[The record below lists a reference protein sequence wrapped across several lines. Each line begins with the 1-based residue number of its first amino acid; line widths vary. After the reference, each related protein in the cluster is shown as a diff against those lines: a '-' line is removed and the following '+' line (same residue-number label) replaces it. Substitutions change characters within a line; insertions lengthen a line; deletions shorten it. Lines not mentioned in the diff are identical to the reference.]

1 MIIRKTRSVCPV
13 CFKNISAV
21 LDRRS
26 GVVFMEKTC
35 PEHGDFSVPVW
46 HDNIDMDVWRAAVPQ
61 LQEDEGTCCPDS
73 CGICADHRSGTCC
86 ALLEVTERCNLSC
99 RYCFANG
106 GTEKDDPSARE
117 LKRSIV
123 SIAEEGGRPLLQLS
137 GGEPTLRDDLPE
149 LVAYA
154 KACGCPWVQLNT
166 NGIRLANDEEYV
178 RELAAAGLSFVFL
191 QFDGVTDD
199 VYEKLRGEA
208 LLETKKRAIDIC
220 GRYGLGVTLVPTV
233 VRGIND
239 DQLGDIIRFG
249 ISRSP
254 VVRGVH
260 FQPVTF
266 MGRFPDKNKERY
278 TLDELITNI
287 CSTTGYPAESIV
299 PSHCDH
305 PMCGFHSSM
314 VIQEDGTLLPLTRND
329 ADAAVKTSAVRNR
342 EFVGNHWSR
351 PAGNGGSTLAPPA
364 ADKENCCGP
373 VKPAMN
379 GDCCCGPV
387 KPAVTEESCCCGP
400 VKPAAAEDC
409 CCGNG
414 TAAETQSCCC
424 GPVSEPTDDELR
436 ISSEAAVDMDSFL
449 ARAKEYSFTLTS
461 MAFMD
466 GMNFDIER
474 LKHCSLHVWHDGKL
488 MPFCAR
494 YLRK

>member
-1 MIIRKTRSVCPV
+1 MDWRDGT
-13 CFKNISAV
+13 
-21 LDRRS
+21 
-26 GVVFMEKTC
+26 VFMKKTC

-46 HDNIDMDVWRAAVPQ
+46 HDKIDMDDWRASVPE
-61 LQEDEGTCCPDS
+61 LLEDEGTGCPGS
-73 CGICADHRSGTCC
+73 CGICAEHRSGTCC
-86 ALLEVTERCNLSC
+86 ALLEVTKRCNLSC

-106 GTEKDDPSARE
+106 GNESDDPTAHE
-117 LKRSIV
+117 LKRSIA
-123 SIAEEGGRPLLQLS
+123 SIARMGGKPLLQLS

-166 NGIRLANDEEYV
+166 NGIRLADDEKYV

-199 VYEKLRGEA
+199 VYKTLKGEA
-208 LLETKKRAIDIC
+208 LLETKKKAIDVC

-233 VRGIND
+233 VRGVND
-239 DQLGDIIRFG
+239 GQLGDIIRFG
-249 ISRSP
+249 IARSP

-266 MGRFPDKNKERY
+266 TGRFPDENKERY
-278 TLDELITNI
+278 TMDELIADI
-287 CSTTGYPAESIV
+287 CRDTGYPIESIV

-314 VIQEDGTLLPLTRND
+314 MIQEDGTLLPLSGRNE
-329 ADAAVKTSAVRNR
+329 AAETKTTAVQNR

-351 PAGNGGSTLAPPA
+351 PAGSVGFSIVQTA
-364 ADKENCCGP
+364 ETQSCCGP
-373 VKPAMN
+373 IATAATEES
-379 GDCCCGPV
+379 CCCGPV
-387 KPAVTEESCCCGP
+387 VPAETEESCCCGPVVPAVTEESCCCGP
-400 VKPAAAEDC
+400 VTPAASEDNC
-409 CCGNG
+409 CCGN
-414 TAAETQSCCC
+414 AKPAEEQSCCC
-424 GPVSEPTDDELR
+424 GPASEPTAEELR
-436 ISSEAAVDMDSFL
+436 ISSEAVVDLDSFL
-449 ARAKEYSFTLTS
+449 SRAKEYSFTLTS

-466 GMNFDIER
+466 SMNFDIER

-494 YLRK
+494 YLKGDQDD

>member
-1 MIIRKTRSVCPV
+1 MDDWRS
-13 CFKNISAV
+13 
-21 LDRRS
+21 
-26 GVVFMEKTC
+26 
-35 PEHGDFSVPVW
+35 
-46 HDNIDMDVWRAAVPQ
+46 AVPQ
-61 LQEDEGTCCPDS
+61 LQENEGAGCPGS

-86 ALLEVTERCNLSC
+86 ALLEVTKRCNLSC

-106 GTEKDDPSARE
+106 GTEQDDPTARE

-154 KACGCPWVQLNT
+154 KACGCQWVQLNT

-178 RELAAAGLSFVFL
+178 RELDAAGLSFVFL

-199 VYEKLRGEA
+199 VYETLRGEA

-233 VRGIND
+233 VRGVND

-266 MGRFPDKNKERY
+266 TGRFPDENKERY

-287 CSTTGYPAESIV
+287 CSNTGYPAENIV

-314 VIQEDGTLLPLTRND
+314 VIQEDGTLLPLTRNN
-329 ADAAVKTSAVRNR
+329 ADTAVKTTAVRNR

-351 PAGNGGSTLAPPA
+351 PAGNGGFTLVSSASA
-364 ADKENCCGP
+364 E
-373 VKPAMN
+373 
-379 GDCCCGPV
+379 DCCCGPV
-387 KPAVTEESCCCGP
+387 KPAESG
-400 VKPAAAEDC
+400 DC
-409 CCGNG
+409 CCGTG
-414 TAAETQSCCC
+414 AASETQSCCC
-424 GPVSEPTDDELR
+424 GPASEPTDEELR
-436 ISSEAAVDMDSFL
+436 ISSEAAVDLDSFL

-466 GMNFDIER
+466 RMNFDIER
-474 LKHCSLHVWHDGKL
+474 LKHCSLHVWHEGKL
-488 MPFCAR
+488 VPFCAR
-494 YLRK
+494 YLRKC